1 MACRISRSLWE
12 SLLRIFTSAPERR
25 RPRQPRDPQAI
36 PGIKTH
42 PVPVQAREVRGLGAD
57 RAADKVEAVVAVAV
71 AVVAEAVAAA
81 VVMGVDKAAAAVAVG
96 GVDTGPKGLLEGA
109 DPGVFDLSL
118 VQKIISN
125 RK

>member
-1 MACRISRSLWE
+1 
-12 SLLRIFTSAPERR
+12 
-25 RPRQPRDPQAI
+25 
-36 PGIKTH
+36 
-42 PVPVQAREVRGLGAD
+42 
-57 RAADKVEAVVAVAV
+57 VVAVAV

-118 VQKIISN
+118 ADVDLGDTVRVLGWYNGTDFVIYQIVILQD
-125 RK
+125 